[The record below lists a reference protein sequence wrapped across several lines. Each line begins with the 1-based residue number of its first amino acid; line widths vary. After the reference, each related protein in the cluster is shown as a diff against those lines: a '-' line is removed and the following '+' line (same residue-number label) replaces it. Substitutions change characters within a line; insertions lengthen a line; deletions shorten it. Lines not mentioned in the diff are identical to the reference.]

1 MSRRRRRKSNLA
13 EIGGEIERVLSDLG
27 LDDAQRA
34 FRIGECWEGAVGPEI
49 ARHSRP
55 TALRGDVLEV
65 AVDSSVWAQ
74 QLQLQRPRLLAALA
88 RALPEGQTPPGALRF
103 RVGGSGSRG

>member
-1 MSRRRRRKSNLA
+1 LSRRRRRKSNLA

-34 FRIGECWEGAVGPEI
+34 FRIGECWEAAVGPEV

-55 TALRGDVLEV
+55 IALRGDVLEV

-74 QLQLQRPRLLAALA
+74 QLQLQRLELLAALQ
-88 RALPEGQTPPGALRF
+88 RVLPEGQAPPSALRF
-103 RVGGSGSRG
+103 RVGSGGARR